1 MSNQTPDT
9 RSFVYYDN
17 GLENTKQAVRAIQA
31 GLVLGAVLAA
41 VFGALILTATS
52 GVLTLVA
59 IFIGLYFL
67 IRGLFR
73 LVTGIFAPGLT
84 AGGRILSIVFGVLL
98 IVLGVFA
105 LKNLDASLAILGIL
119 IGLSWLIDG
128 IVTLVE
134 SGHSASRGF
143 SIFIGLVSIIAGIV
157 VLTVPI
163 GAVEVLTLITGIFL
177 VVIAI
182 AQAIAAIYI
191 GIAAKKAR

>member
-9 RSFVYYDN
+9 RGFVYYDN

-41 VFGALILTATS
+41 VFGALILTATA

-84 AGGRILSIVFGVLL
+84 AGGRTLSIIFGVLL

-191 GIAAKKAR
+191 GIAAKKAS